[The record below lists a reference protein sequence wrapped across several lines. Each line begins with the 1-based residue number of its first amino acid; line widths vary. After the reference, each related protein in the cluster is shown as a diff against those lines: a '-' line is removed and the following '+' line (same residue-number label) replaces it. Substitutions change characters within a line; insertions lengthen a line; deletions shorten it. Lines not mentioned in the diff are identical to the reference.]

1 MFVEYYTQFFPF
13 VYVKFIHTN
22 INDDSFEYYKAEYLK
37 ILLRCKEEKQKI
49 FLFYD
54 LNVKEANG
62 TIPLSYLPK
71 QIEFNKKIFDLN
83 EKYVKVVSVLSKDI
97 HVRNVLKLSFGCIKN
112 ACPFKISSSFEKVS
126 RYLKKNFNTD
136 FDPLLFSSCNGYI
149 QDTQEEKENS
159 VTEEEESNSL
169 LNEENDSAHTDI
181 NT

>member
-83 EKYVKVVSVLSKDI
+83 EKYVKVVILLRGILKPGYKIIIFDEPLAGLDNYHRGVVIDLIKQISNRKTVLI
-97 HVRNVLKLSFGCIKN
+97 ITH
-112 ACPFKISSSFEKVS
+112 
-126 RYLKKNFNTD
+126 
-136 FDPLLFSSCNGYI
+136 
-149 QDTQEEKENS
+149 EKEILSICDNI
-159 VTEEEESNSL
+159 L
-169 LNEENDSAHTDI
+169 DI
-181 NT
+181 REIKTGVPMKK